1 MIVASNQFDEITRIL
16 DEPLADTRRLE
27 RLFSRLDDPFG
38 KRIEFTQGDLT
49 CDDSE

>member
-1 MIVASNQFDEITRIL
+1 MIVSSEQFDEITRIL
-16 DEPLADTRRLE
+16 DEHLMDASRFE
-27 RLFSRLDDPFG
+27 WLFSRPSPFG